1 MVGVAIK
8 RITSFATVRIVKFD
22 LAIAEVGDLI
32 VSMQHSRFCTQVAVW
47 LETRVQFD
55 GWYGSFV

>member
-1 MVGVAIK
+1 
-8 RITSFATVRIVKFD
+8 
-22 LAIAEVGDLI
+22 